1 VQVDAV
7 HVLVAAAAVRVAVV
21 VALAARLA
29 ALAAAAAAAAVS
41 VRVRHV
47 VEEDEADDVH
57 EQAQHRDG
65 QQVLAVDLGRLPEAL
80 ERLGHD
86 ADADE
91 DEEHGVHEAREHL
104 VARVAVGEDG
114 VAAPARHV
122 AGVEPD
128 EQARVVEEHV
138 ACAGSGGRAGGRGD
152 RSGARSS
159 PQRRER
165 ARMHARTRPRQKAG
179 QASS

>member
-1 VQVDAV
+1 VKVDAV

-29 ALAAAAAAAAVS
+29 ALAAAATSVS

-91 DEEHGVHEAREHL
+91 DEEHGVHEARKHL